1 MDTLKVTIYGS
12 NCTIKQEA
20 TVSYHLLEESGIFYV
35 CGCRVEEVLA
45 FLPSDIETDIVLAIA
60 DAILVPAS
68 RVRIHKGVEYD
79 VIDLFEEE
87 SNPEMMFI

>member
-60 DAILVPAS
+60 DTIHAS
-68 RVRIHKGVEYD
+68 TVRIFKGVEYD